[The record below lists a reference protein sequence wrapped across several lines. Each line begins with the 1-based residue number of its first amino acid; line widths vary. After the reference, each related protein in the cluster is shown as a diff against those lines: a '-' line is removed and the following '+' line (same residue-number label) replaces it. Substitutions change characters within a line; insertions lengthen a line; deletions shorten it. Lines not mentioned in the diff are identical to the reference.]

1 MDIMQDDNVGY
12 IRYYLNN
19 NVGSALAGHR
29 FFLEIIKQKWYPY
42 IARKGFTLTFSME
55 AIRQDFFHFLGFVTM
70 IRYIE
75 EQTDIVME
83 YWRLRKEVG
92 MTVDQ
97 ALLVC
102 ANYQTSGWHSI
113 LGHLGTLKN
122 LSGFSFKKHFFD
134 KPIVRDSI
142 EYTIWANKEFFNTHY
157 NTNKTYFKFTPEIYK
172 QYLVEPEAS
181 ETPRPTTKGSAYE
194 ILAA

>member
-1 MDIMQDDNVGY
+1 MQDDNVGY

-19 NVGSALAGHR
+19 NAGLKGHH
-29 FFLEIIKQKWYPY
+29 FFLEIIRQKWYPFM
-42 IARKGFTLTFSME
+42 ARKGFTLTFSME
-55 AIRQDFFHFLGFVTM
+55 AIRKDFEHFLGFVTM

-75 EQTDIVME
+75 EQPDIVME

-102 ANYQTSGWHSI
+102 ANYDRNGWHSI
-113 LGHLGTLKN
+113 LGRLGRLKN
-122 LSGFSFKKHFFD
+122 LLGFSFKKHFFD
-134 KPIVRDSI
+134 KQILINSI
-142 EYTIWANKEFFNTHY
+142 EYTILANKEFFNTRY
-157 NTNKTYFKFTPEIYK
+157 DPYKTYFKFTPEIYK
-172 QYLVEPEAS
+172 QYLNDAPDAS
-181 ETPRPTTKGSAYE
+181 SRPVTGGNAYE